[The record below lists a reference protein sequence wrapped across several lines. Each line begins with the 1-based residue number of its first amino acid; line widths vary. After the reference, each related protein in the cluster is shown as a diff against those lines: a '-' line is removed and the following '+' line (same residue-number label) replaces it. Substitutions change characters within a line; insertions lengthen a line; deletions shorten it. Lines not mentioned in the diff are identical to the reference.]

1 MDLKPLKD
9 RILVKPSE
17 ALEKTKGGI
26 YLPDTANKERPIE
39 GKVVA
44 IGTGKTTKAGE
55 KVALEVKTGDTVIFN
70 EYAGSEV
77 KVSGEKY
84 LIMRESDILAVKN

>member
-9 RILVKPSE
+9 RILVKPSD
-17 ALEKTKGGI
+17 AQEKTKGGI
-26 YLPDTANKERPIE
+26 YLPDTASKERPIE
-39 GKVVA
+39 GKVIA
-44 IGTGKTTKAGE
+44 IGTGKTNKSGE

-77 KVSGEKY
+77 KISGDKY
-84 LIMRESDILAVKN
+84 LIMRESDILAVRN